1 MENITGKNYSKFIL
15 NTHISIKYEML
26 QRIKTLEYEI

>member
-1 MENITGKNYSKFIL
+1 MENITGKNYSKFI
-15 NTHISIKYEML
+15 NTNISIKYEML

>member
-15 NTHISIKYEML
+15 NTTISIKYEML

>member
-1 MENITGKNYSKFIL
+1 MENITGKNYSKFML
-15 NTHISIKYEML
+15 NTNISIKYEML